1 MGLAGWGLAGVS
13 LASPPHAVA
22 GARWFRQPPGLA
34 ILFLT
39 QMWEIFSYYGMRTLL
54 VYYMTKQLLF
64 SQQHASLVYGAYVAT
79 FYFTP
84 ILGGVVSDR
93 WLGRKRSVII
103 GAAIMSLGHFLMA
116 SESLLYVALG
126 AIALG
131 NGLFLPSL
139 PSQIDD
145 LYAKDDPRRGS
156 AYNFYYVGINVGG
169 LLAPLV
175 CGTLGELYGWHWGF
189 GAAGVGM
196 CVGLA
201 IYLLGGRHLPQ
212 DRPRDTSA
220 RAANAASP
228 DAAGAAGSTGGS
240 TGSTDVT
247 GSAGSVD
254 GNARRK
260 PGAAAIVV
268 PLLLVALA
276 VRVVRSAYAHSGNT
290 LALWADSSV
299 DLHAFGVAIPVTW
312 VQSLNPLFVFLFTP
326 LLIRAWRRAAVKG
339 REPAPVR
346 KMAIGAA
353 GVAAA
358 YLLLA
363 AMAAMSDGK
372 PVSGLWLL
380 VFFAVYTMGELYI
393 LPVGLGL
400 FARLAPSGMGATV
413 IAAWF
418 LAAFAGNL
426 LSGVVGRAWE
436 WLGPAGF
443 FVLLAALAAAASMA
457 LLALGPL
464 LRRLEAPTEAL
475 ARPSPPTLSR
485 SAGAGAS
492 PAQK

>member
-1 MGLAGWGLAGVS
+1 MHNTMIPYHPAAAPMTASRATWFGQPRGLTV
-13 LASPPHAVA
+13 
-22 GARWFRQPPGLA
+22 
-34 ILFLT
+34 LFLT
-39 QMWEIFSYYGMRTLL
+39 EMWERFSFYGMSALL
-54 VYYMTKQLLF
+54 VYYMTKQLHF
-64 SQQHASLVYGAYVAT
+64 TQADASLIYGLYTGGV
-79 FYFTP
+79 FLTP
-84 ILGGVVSDR
+84 IAGGYLADR
-93 WLGRKRSVII
+93 WLGRRLAIVI
-103 GAAIMSLGHFLMA
+103 GGSLMAVGHFALSWEAMFYP
-116 SESLLYVALG
+116 SLVL
-126 AIALG
+126 IALG
-131 NGLFLPSL
+131 NGLFLPNL
-139 PSQIDD
+139 PSQVGD
-145 LYAKDDPRRGS
+145 LYAEDDPRRGG
-156 AYNFYYVGINVGG
+156 AYNVYYVGVNLGG
-169 LLAPLV
+169 LLAPLA
-175 CGTLGELYGWHWGF
+175 CGTLGEVYGWHWGF

-276 VRVVRSAYAHSGNT
+276 VMVFRSAYAHSGNT

-485 SAGAGAS
+485 SAGEGAS
-492 PAQK
+492 TAQK

>member
-1 MGLAGWGLAGVS
+1 MSATMNTPSTIPDTADAAAHAGVHPS
-13 LASPPHAVA
+13 MTASRAT
-22 GARWFRQPPGLA
+22 WFGQPRGLTV
-34 ILFLT
+34 LFLT
-39 QMWEIFSYYGMRTLL
+39 EMWERFSFYGMSALL
-54 VYYMTKQLLF
+54 VYYMTKQLHF
-64 SQQHASLVYGAYVAT
+64 TQADASLVYGLYTGGV
-79 FYFTP
+79 FLTP
-84 ILGGVVSDR
+84 IAGGYLADR
-93 WLGRKRSVII
+93 WLGRRLAIVI
-103 GAAIMSLGHFLMA
+103 GGSLMAVGHFALSWEA
-116 SESLLYVALG
+116 LFYPSLVL
-126 AIALG
+126 IALG
-131 NGLFLPSL
+131 NGLFLPNL
-139 PSQIDD
+139 PSQVGD
-145 LYAKDDPRRGS
+145 LYAEDDPRRGG
-156 AYNFYYVGINVGG
+156 AYNVYYVGVNLGG
-169 LLAPLV
+169 LIAPLV
-175 CGTLGELYGWHWGF
+175 CGTLGEVYGWHWGF

-196 CVGLA
+196 CVGLG

-212 DRPRDTSA
+212 DRLRETSA

-228 DAAGAAGSTGGS
+228 DAAGFAGST
-240 TGSTDVT
+240 T
-247 GSAGSVD
+247 AMGSVD

-268 PLLLVALA
+268 PLLLVALS
-276 VRVVRSAYAHSGNT
+276 VMVFRSAYAHSGNT
-290 LALWADSSV
+290 LALWADTSV
-299 DLHAFGVAIPVTW
+299 DLHAFGFAIPVTW

-372 PVSGLWLL
+372 PVSGLLL
-380 VFFAVYTMGELYI
+380 VVFFAVYTIGELYI

-443 FVLLAALAAAASMA
+443 FVLLAALATTSALA
-457 LLALGPL
+457 LLALTPML
-464 LRRLEAPTEAL
+464 KKLEA
-475 ARPSPPTLSR
+475 
-485 SAGAGAS
+485 
-492 PAQK
+492 

>member
-1 MGLAGWGLAGVS
+1 MSATMTPTSTVPDPAADRSAMSARATWFGQPRGLTV
-13 LASPPHAVA
+13 
-22 GARWFRQPPGLA
+22 
-34 ILFLT
+34 LFLT
-39 QMWEIFSYYGMRTLL
+39 EMWERFSFYGMSALL
-54 VYYMTKQLLF
+54 VYYMTKQLHF
-64 SQQHASLVYGAYVAT
+64 TQADASLIYGLYTGGV
-79 FYFTP
+79 FLTP
-84 ILGGVVSDR
+84 IAGGYLADR
-93 WLGRKRSVII
+93 WLGRRL
-103 GAAIMSLGHFLMA
+103 AIVMGGSLMAVGHFALSWEAMFYP
-116 SESLLYVALG
+116 SLVL
-126 AIALG
+126 IALG
-131 NGLFLPSL
+131 NGLFLPNL
-139 PSQIDD
+139 PSQVGD
-145 LYAKDDPRRGS
+145 LYAEDDPRRGG
-156 AYNFYYVGINVGG
+156 AYNVYYVGVNLGG
-169 LLAPLV
+169 LLAPLA
-175 CGTLGELYGWHWGF
+175 CGTLGEVYGWHWGF

-201 IYLLGGRHLPQ
+201 IYLLGGRHLPV

-228 DAAGAAGSTGGS
+228 DAAGAAGSTGS
-240 TGSTDVT
+240 TSSTPPAE
-247 GSAGSVD
+247 SID
-254 GNARRK
+254 GDARRK

-276 VRVVRSAYAHSGNT
+276 VMVFRSSYAHSGNT
-290 LALWADSSV
+290 LALWADASV
-299 DLHAFGVAIPVTW
+299 DLHAFGFAIPVTW

-380 VFFAVYTMGELYI
+380 VFFAVYTIGELYI

-443 FVLLAALAAAASMA
+443 FVLLAALAAAASLA
-457 LLALGPL
+457 LLALGPM
-464 LRRLEAPTEAL
+464 LRRLEAPLAL
-475 ARPSPPTLSR
+475 TPTLSR
-485 SAGAGAS
+485 
-492 PAQK
+492 KRERE

>member
-1 MGLAGWGLAGVS
+1 MSATMTTPSTVLDTAAATTGPRATWFGQPRGLTV
-13 LASPPHAVA
+13 
-22 GARWFRQPPGLA
+22 
-34 ILFLT
+34 LFLT
-39 QMWEIFSYYGMRTLL
+39 EMWERFSFYGMSALL
-54 VYYMTKQLLF
+54 VYYMTKQLHF
-64 SQQHASLVYGAYVAT
+64 TQADASLIYGLYTGGV
-79 FYFTP
+79 FLTP
-84 ILGGVVSDR
+84 IAGGYLADR
-93 WLGRKRSVII
+93 WLGRRLAIVI
-103 GAAIMSLGHFLMA
+103 GGSLMAVGHFALSWEA
-116 SESLLYVALG
+116 LFYPSLVL
-126 AIALG
+126 IALG
-131 NGLFLPSL
+131 NGLFLPNL
-139 PSQIDD
+139 PSQVGD
-145 LYAKDDPRRGS
+145 LYAEDDPRRGG
-156 AYNFYYVGINVGG
+156 AYNVYYVGVNLGG
-169 LLAPLV
+169 LLAPLA
-175 CGTLGELYGWHWGF
+175 CGTLGEVYGWHWGF

-212 DRPRDTSA
+212 DRPRDVST

-228 DAAGAAGSTGGS
+228 DAAGSA
-240 TGSTDVT
+240 
-247 GSAGSVD
+247 GSAGSAD
-254 GNARRK
+254 ASAGAARRK

-268 PLLLVALA
+268 PLLLVALS
-276 VRVVRSAYAHSGNT
+276 VMVFRSAYAHSGNT
-290 LALWADSSV
+290 LALWADTSV
-299 DLHAFGVAIPVTW
+299 DLHAFGFAIPVTW

-339 REPAPVR
+339 REPAPAR

-372 PVSGLWLL
+372 PVSGLWLV
-380 VFFAVYTMGELYI
+380 VFFAVYTIGELYI

-443 FVLLAALAAAASMA
+443 FVLLAALAAASAIA
-457 LLALGPL
+457 LLALTPMLRKLEDGSLPRPL
-464 LRRLEAPTEAL
+464 AL
-475 ARPSPPTLSR
+475 TPALSR
-485 SAGAGAS
+485 
-492 PAQK
+492 KRERE